1 MKSSFIL
8 FFLTFVFACSNGAEK
23 ETLKIAC
30 AANMQFAMDSIVDLF
45 EDEQGI
51 VCETTYGSS
60 GMLTAQIENGAPYD
74 LFFSAN
80 AAYPDHLYDL
90 EKGEQPF
97 NYAKGRLLFVY
108 PKIKQYQSVER
119 AMMDESI
126 QRIGLADNRTAPYG
140 MAADAFLEAKNLKT
154 NRLDKL
160 VVGESIGQVNQY
172 IVTGAVDVAFTSYA
186 FKIKHGDDYGYIEVD
201 QSFFDPI
208 LQNAMVIT
216 NQEGVSSEAAKKMVD
231 YIQSSKI
238 KAVLNYFGYFTD

>member
-1 MKSSFIL
+1 
-8 FFLTFVFACSNGAEK
+8 
-23 ETLKIAC
+23 
-30 AANMQFAMDSIVDLF
+30 
-45 EDEQGI
+45 
-51 VCETTYGSS
+51 
-60 GMLTAQIENGAPYD
+60 
-74 LFFSAN
+74 
-80 AAYPDHLYDL
+80 
-90 EKGEQPF
+90 
-97 NYAKGRLLFVY
+97 
-108 PKIKQYQSVER
+108 
-119 AMMDESI
+119 MMDESI